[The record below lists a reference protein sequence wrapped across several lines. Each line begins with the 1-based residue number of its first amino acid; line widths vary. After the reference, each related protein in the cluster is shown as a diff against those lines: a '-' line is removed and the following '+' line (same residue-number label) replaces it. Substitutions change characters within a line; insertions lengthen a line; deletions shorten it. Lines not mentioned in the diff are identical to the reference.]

1 MIRTPMD
8 CTPITIKLSLQDIRS
23 INNVFSDVQ
32 EALRQL
38 THHYDEAEKLSES
51 NYIAEKCSNA
61 HDTAR
66 AFLKA
71 QRTLLDAFVD
81 GTYNAGISPFD
92 W

>member
-1 MIRTPMD
+1 MLRNPMD
-8 CTPITIKLSLQDIRS
+8 CTSIIVKLSLQDIRS
-23 INNVFSDVQ
+23 INNVFCDVQ
-32 EALRQL
+32 EALKQL
-38 THHYDEAEKLSES
+38 THLYDEAEKLSES
-51 NYIAEKCSNA
+51 NYMAEKCSDT

-71 QRTLLDAFVD
+71 QRTLLDAFAD